1 MEQGSGAVRRA
12 QEQARATTR
21 TRRAMTA
28 LGAVVITAVVATTLP
43 TQAAQAAASRTAI
56 PAQEA
61 SSVGRASSGYV
72 IDDEPARRSWAAWR
86 NGRGTIFTVGFSARR
101 GEPVVVEGT
110 LPLRVS
116 AKASDSH
123 LVAVTS
129 AVCWSAGDEVRRTM
143 TIARN
148 IARGQ
153 TSLLQPGF
161 VYAARVGG
169 AQYCEVAIRTGR
181 PRPTRYGANTNTI
194 YLGDA
199 AQLRVSRAGQGVSE
213 DFRPDLASPA
223 IKKGRSL
230 TVAAVPVSGLRP
242 GFQMALS
249 TYLTSCTSESGSHDD
264 VTGRNACTYAMAR
277 RTASAAR
284 VRVLLTQQG
293 GGTCG
298 RAVALVDQ
306 RVRIDRH
313 LHHLPSWRGVASS
326 LRSDCGTGL
335 LRLVITTE
343 SATAMLVHR
352 SGTLL
357 RVRAGG

>member
-12 QEQARATTR
+12 QDQARATTR
-21 TRRAMTA
+21 TRRAMATIGAA
-28 LGAVVITAVVATTLP
+28 LVAALVVTTLP
-43 TQAAQAAASRTAI
+43 AQGAASRTSI
-56 PAQEA
+56 PAQQA
-61 SSVGRASSGYV
+61 SGVGRASSGYV
-72 IDDEPARRSWAAWR
+72 IDDEPARRSWAAAR
-86 NGRGTIFTVGFSARR
+86 NGRGTIFTVGFSAKR

-129 AVCWSAGDEVRRTM
+129 AVCWSVDDKVRRTM
-143 TIARN
+143 TVARN

-169 AQYCEVAIRTGR
+169 PQYCEIAIRTGR
-181 PRPTRYGANTNTI
+181 PRPTRYGASSNVI
-194 YLGDA
+194 LLGDGA
-199 AQLRVSRAGQGVSE
+199 LLRVSRAGQGLGE
-213 DFRPDLASPA
+213 DFHPDLASPV
-223 IKKGRSL
+223 IRKGRSA

-242 GFQMALS
+242 SFQMALS

-277 RTASAAR
+277 RSASAVR

-335 LRLVITTE
+335 LRLVITTQ
-343 SATAMLVHR
+343 SATPMLVHR